1 MSGSLIGVLVLLL
14 FCVGGLNLVC
24 GYGYQSIGNSVDGFV
39 LLIKYLMMGMVEYQY
54 WFNCD
59 WGVVMFFDIGIVI
72 DVWGEC
78 VFYLGVGVGV
88 CWCSLVG
95 LINVDVVYG
104 LCNYSVCLYLMFG
117 IVF

>member
-1 MSGSLIGVLVLLL
+1 
-14 FCVGGLNLVC
+14 
-24 GYGYQSIGNSVDGFV
+24 
-39 LLIKYLMMGMVEYQY
+39 
-54 WFNCD
+54 
-59 WGVVMFFDIGIVI
+59 MFFDIGIVI